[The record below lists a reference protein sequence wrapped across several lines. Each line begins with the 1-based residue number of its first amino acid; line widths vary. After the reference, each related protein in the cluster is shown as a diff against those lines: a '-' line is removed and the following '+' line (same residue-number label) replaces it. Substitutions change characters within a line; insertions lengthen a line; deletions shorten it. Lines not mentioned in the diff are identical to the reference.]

1 MTSPRRS
8 FNNPGIT
15 DAGIAANRRRA
26 SRIGQRQAEQARHA
40 LAVLA
45 TAPQRHHHPHW
56 VYVLR
61 HRCDNP
67 TASLRELAESMT
79 PPMTKHAYAAQLR
92 RALRAA
98 HRIESS
104 S

>member
-8 FNNPGIT
+8 YNNPGIT

-26 SRIGQRQAEQARHA
+26 TRIGQRQAEQARHA
-40 LAVLA
+40 LAVLTAA
-45 TAPQRHHHPHW
+45 TTDRHPQW
-56 VYVLR
+56 VDVLR
-61 HRCDNP
+61 HRADNP

-98 HRIESS
+98 QRTETTS
-104 S
+104 